1 MNSIME
7 RWVQTCRHQL
17 LDCALIWNRVIRCT
31 PSWSSSTSITST
43 GPTGLSGRQRGRCP
57 LCRGLLLHA
66 DHQPQGPEEWQQWHS
81 ATRTAIR
88 KHVITSV
95 MDLGTMDE
103 RAAHHL
109 IHVHCRRRISGTG
122 PALLP
127 APSLQG
133 LLEPSCPETGTAV
146 SEGGG
151 GNAPPLPDKTADQES
166 ELRNVLIGYNGHSV
180 DKTTISPNPGA
191 ACSRASTSPS

>member
-17 LDCALIWNRVIRCT
+17 LDCTLIWNRVICCT

-66 DHQPQGPEEWQQWHS
+66 DHQPQGPEEWQQWHT

-95 MDLGTMDE
+95 MDLGTPDE

-109 IHVHCRRRISGTG
+109 IHVHCCRRISGTG

-133 LLEPSCPETGTAV
+133 CL
-146 SEGGG
+146 
-151 GNAPPLPDKTADQES
+151 
-166 ELRNVLIGYNGHSV
+166 
-180 DKTTISPNPGA
+180 
-191 ACSRASTSPS
+191 SRAARKRARPFLRGRRRQRAAATRQNGRSRIRNEKRTNRI